1 MASDKS
7 SLRGVKFTLE
17 RANDGKHK
25 WVGIFTDE
33 DGKQTRTKFGS
44 AGMTDYTLSKDK
56 LRRAN
61 YLSRH
66 RAREN
71 WNDPKSAGAL
81 SRWLLWGDS
90 TSLQQNVASFRRRF
104 SLS

>member
-1 MASDKS
+1 MKVHLVKS
-7 SLRGVKFTLE
+7 PISGKKW
-17 RANDGKHK
+17 RA
-25 WVGIFTDE
+25 IFTDE
-33 DGKQTRTKFGS
+33 DGKETHTDFGA

-71 WNDPKSAGAL
+71 WRDPKSAGAL
-81 SRWLLWGDS
+81 SRYLLWGES
-90 TSLQQNVASFRRRF
+90 TSLQTNLAAFRRHF
-104 SLS
+104 SLG